1 MFVKLFFR
9 KYLII
14 LSGCFISATAST
26 LEFKSY
32 VDKTEVGLHETFTL
46 NLEIQSHSSVDSDS
60 HIEAPGV
67 YKLKDFLF
75 LGDLTKKSSSF
86 SIIYGKMESKKTI
99 VKSYQ
104 LKPKAIGVFKIP
116 SMNIK
121 VGKQTFQSSAFKIK
135 VTANQ
140 RARPPGQQNHV
151 PGFPN
156 HFKLPSMNLFFSDPL
171 KDIAG
176 DFKFLVELSKKT
188 VYKSEPLRVDWFFLS
203 TSRIPQY
210 QTHPI
215 LDLKGFWKEEVKDI
229 QRLVGTKAI
238 KDTLYKKKTTN
249 RLWLFPLKSGALKI
263 PVHSIEFLSF
273 FNQPLKVLSSL
284 EKTIQVKELPFRG
297 RDLSFTGAVGS
308 FELDFSFPKRDFNVN
323 EPFSFKVT
331 FKGSGHPR
339 FIQLPYLALGSE
351 FQAYDPVQKSSFS
364 PEGIGTKEF
373 EVLIVPKKEGSV
385 VFPSLTL
392 STFDPQTEKY
402 VMHTSPEYKIF
413 VNKPKQANS
422 SSKTFFDTSLKET
435 NSSQLEVSEFF
446 LARFFNYKNLF
457 LFLKM
462 CLVLLCFVILYLLN
476 KKGVFKRKP
485 SLNQQINARVKVIE
499 HKLKQKTRVNYQTA
513 CIEMI
518 DLLKFI
524 LDQFQTKSDSSHWR
538 QSLKN
543 LPPSLN
549 KKHSK
554 NLETLFKELEALS
567 FSSQKNS
574 TKIFQQSQ
582 ALLKE
587 VKVFKKDISKWL

>member
-9 KYLII
+9 KSLII
-14 LSGCFISATAST
+14 MLLSGWFSSAIAST
-26 LEFKSY
+26 LKFKSY
-32 VDKTEVGLHETFTL
+32 VNKTEVGLNETFVL
-46 NLEIQSHSSVDSDS
+46 NLEIQSPSLKSNL
-60 HIEAPGV
+60 HIEAPEI
-67 YKLKDFLF
+67 YQLKDFVF
-75 LGDLTKKSSSF
+75 LHDFNKKSR
-86 SIIYGKMESKKTI
+86 SISIVFGKMESKNTI

-104 LKPKAIGVFKIP
+104 LKAKAIGVFKIP

-121 VGKQTFQSSAFKIK
+121 VGNQTFQSSVFEIK
-135 VTANQ
+135 VTANKK
-140 RARPPGQQNHV
+140 AKPSGQQNIF
-151 PGFPN
+151 PGFSFN
-156 HFKLPSMNLFFSDPL
+156 NPSMNIDFPATFRGLE
-171 KDIAG
+171 G
-176 DFKFLVELSKKT
+176 DFKLLVELSKKT
-188 VYKSEPLRVDWFFLS
+188 VYKSEPLRVDWLFLS

-215 LDLKGFWKEEVKDI
+215 LDLKGFWKEEVKNL
-229 QRLVGTKAI
+229 RRFVGTQAI
-238 KDTLYKKKTTN
+238 KDILYKKQTVN
-249 RLWLFPLKSGALKI
+249 RLWLFPLKSGELKI

-582 ALLKE
+582 ALFKK